1 MFFSIHHRRPLSA
14 FFLVAALQ
22 STASI
27 AHAQEKSE
35 TTDAAEKY
43 RIGYDV
49 EVDPI
54 AYALGGFSVHA
65 GIRHA
70 SLRFD
75 LGAFAAQAPEW
86 FHGSK
91 GVSAYQSGFGLKC
104 DYRFFADQHGWFVG
118 AEAATVRVQLQP
130 TDGGLAQRQRT
141 YNVGLRTGW
150 EFALPYGFYVVP
162 WIGVGASLGGKDTSM
177 LVATGDR
184 EVTWK
189 HKVLVV
195 FPTVHIGW
203 GGGKP

>member
-1 MFFSIHHRRPLSA
+1 MLFPSQPRRSLRA
-14 FFLVAALQ
+14 IFLVAAVHA
-22 STASI
+22 TASTV
-27 AHAQEKSE
+27 HAQAESE
-35 TTDAAEKY
+35 AADAAEKY

-70 SLRFD
+70 SFRFD

-130 TDGGLAQRQRT
+130 TDGGRAQQQRT

-150 EFALPYGFYVVP
+150 EFELPYGFYVVP
-162 WIGVGASLGGKDTSM
+162 WIGVGASLGGEDATM

-203 GGGKP
+203 RGGKP